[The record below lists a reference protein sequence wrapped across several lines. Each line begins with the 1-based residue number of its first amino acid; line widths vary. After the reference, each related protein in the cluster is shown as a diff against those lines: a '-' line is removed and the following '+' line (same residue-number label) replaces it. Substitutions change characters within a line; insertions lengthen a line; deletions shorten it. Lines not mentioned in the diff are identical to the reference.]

1 MLIIND
7 KSGNLSREKNG
18 NFITEKNAIV
28 EVLKKS
34 SIVAWR

>member
-1 MLIIND
+1 MLIINE

-28 EVLKKS
+28 EVLKK
-34 SIVAWR
+34 AQ

>member
-1 MLIIND
+1 MLITNE